1 MPLNVAI
8 VYNQPLTGRLAEKEW
23 EEEANI
29 GVLEEVTEVK
39 KALLELGH
47 EVVNI
52 PLVPPLD
59 SAPAILRGIEADV
72 IFNLFEGFEDYPYS
86 EPVVAKMMEDMG
98 LRFTGNTSRTLRMT
112 LNKAG
117 FKKMLRKA
125 GILTPDW
132 VVLTPETLDEFD
144 LRFPCIVKPKDED
157 ASHGLSSAN
166 VVNNEEQLAKIV
178 DKVSNRFRGCALAE
192 EFIDGREFNAS
203 VIGNQELSLVE
214 ISEIMYSLPSGLP
227 RILTYESKWFEG
239 TDYYNG
245 TSVCCPA
252 GIDESIRE
260 TITGIVLASAAV
272 AGCRGYGR
280 VDMRQSLDGTIYVLE
295 VNANPDI
302 TPELGIALQASARG
316 ISYNQLIQKIVD
328 LALE

>member
-1 MPLNVAI
+1 MTLRVAV
-8 VYNQPLTGRLAEKEW
+8 VYNQPLTGRLAEKDW
-23 EEEANI
+23 EEEANV
-29 GVLEEVTEVK
+29 GVLEEVVEVR

-59 SAPAILRGIEADV
+59 AAAEVLRGIEADV
-72 IFNLFEGFEDYPYS
+72 VFNLFEGFEDYPYS
-86 EPVVAKMMEDMG
+86 EPVVAKMMEDIG
-98 LRFTGNTSRTLRMT
+98 LRFTGNTSETLRIT

-144 LRFPCIVKPKDED
+144 LTYPCIVKPKDED
-157 ASHGLSSAN
+157 ASHGLSSVN
-166 VVNNEEQLAKIV
+166 VVNNEEQLAQMV
-178 DKVSNRFRGCALAE
+178 TKVSSRFRGCALAE

-203 VIGNQELSLVE
+203 VIGNRELSLVE
-214 ISEIMYSLPSGLP
+214 ISEIMFSLPSGLP
-227 RILTYESKWFEG
+227 RILTYESKWFEE
-239 TDYYNG
+239 TEYYKN

-252 GIDESIRE
+252 RIDDSLRE
-260 TITGIVLASAAV
+260 TITGIVLASVGV

-280 VDMRQSLDGTIYVLE
+280 VDMRQSPDGTIYVLE

-302 TPELGIALQASARG
+302 TPELGIALQASTRG